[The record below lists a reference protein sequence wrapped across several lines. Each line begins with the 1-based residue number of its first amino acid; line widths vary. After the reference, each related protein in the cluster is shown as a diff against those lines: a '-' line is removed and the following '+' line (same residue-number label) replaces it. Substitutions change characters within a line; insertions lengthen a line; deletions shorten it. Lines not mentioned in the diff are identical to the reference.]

1 MQTRLLLGLIF
12 LLWSCPAALAG
23 GMPGA
28 NWEIWNLEA
37 LPPRLDERV
46 RKQDAAF
53 ARLGLSGLPRGVY
66 SRMKLW
72 PPDKRVLRVCFM
84 DSPQQ
89 TRRRIARY
97 ANQWTEVQTRLKF
110 DFGDLDNPR
119 LCDPQDSS
127 INHIRVGFDDIGYW
141 SFVGQDSINENFT
154 TQAEKSMNL
163 EAFDVDPPHQV
174 EFRRVVLHEFGH
186 ALGLQHEHQNPLSE
200 CEREFDWERIYRYF
214 EGPPNHWNKDLVDH
228 NMRSIHEP
236 GLMADAFD
244 RDSIMLYTFPAD
256 YFFRA
261 ETSPCFAPSNSRLS
275 GGDRAIMER
284 MYPQDAMADIGAY
297 QATREAVL
305 KAARPAEG
313 DRSTQDAL
321 GALKNY
327 LPEVAE

>member
-1 MQTRLLLGLIF
+1 MQTRLLLGLVF
-12 LLWSCPAALAG
+12 VLLSRPAALAG
-23 GMPGA
+23 EMPGA
-28 NWEIWNLEA
+28 NWKAWNLEA

-46 RKQDAAF
+46 RQQDAAF

-66 SRMKLW
+66 SRTKLW

-84 DSPQQ
+84 ESPQQ
-89 TRRRIARY
+89 TRRRIARF
-97 ANQWTEVQTRLKF
+97 ANQWTEVRTRLSF
-110 DFGDLDNPR
+110 DFGDRNDPR
-119 LCDPQDSS
+119 LCDPEDGS
-127 INHIRVGFDDIGYW
+127 ITHIRVGFDEVGYW
-141 SFVGQDSINENFT
+141 SMVGQDSLHLVP
-154 TQAEKSMNL
+154 QAEKSMNL
-163 EAFDVDPPHQV
+163 EAFDNDPPDQV

-214 EGPPNHWNKDLVDH
+214 EGPPNFWNKDLVDH

-236 GLMADAFD
+236 GLMADEFD
-244 RDSIMLYTFPAD
+244 RRSIMLYTFPAEH
-256 YFFRA
+256 FLKA

-275 GGDRAIMER
+275 AGDRVIMER
-284 MYPQDAMADIGAY
+284 MYPHDATADIGEY

-321 GALKNY
+321 GTLKKY
-327 LPEVAE
+327 LPDVAE